1 MGDRKSPG
9 MDRFTVEFYNFCV
22 HQQQKFK
29 KSIAEKKSI
38 VLRLITLKIFISFCQ
53 IKKML

>member
-22 HQQQKFK
+22 QQKFK